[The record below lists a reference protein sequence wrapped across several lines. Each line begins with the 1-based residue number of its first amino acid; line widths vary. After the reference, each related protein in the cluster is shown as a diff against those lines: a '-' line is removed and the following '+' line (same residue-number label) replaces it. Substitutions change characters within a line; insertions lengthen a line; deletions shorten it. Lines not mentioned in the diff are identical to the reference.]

1 MTRIALIAALTAA
14 IAAPALAGTQLE
26 RSLGVEP
33 GVYSFSELAAIKGSF
48 DTDTGHRFPVR
59 GDVVSTQ
66 SVGISP
72 AHAQLA
78 ANLGLDANDYSFAEL
93 AGIKGSFD
101 TDTGYNVTA
110 PGGVVSTQSVG
121 ISAAQAQ
128 LAATLGLNAADHS
141 FAELAAIKGA
151 KGSSNE

>member
-1 MTRIALIAALTAA
+1 MTRIALIAALTTA
-14 IAAPALAGTQLE
+14 IAAPAFASSQLE

-48 DTDTGHRFPVR
+48 DTDTGYRIPAER
-59 GDVVSTQ
+59 GVVSTQ

-78 ANLGLDANDYSFAEL
+78 ATLGLDANDYSFAEL

-121 ISAAQAQ
+121 ISQAHAQI
-128 LAATLGLNAADHS
+128 AATLGLDANDYS

-151 KGSSNE
+151 QGSSNE

>member
-1 MTRIALIAALTAA
+1 MKLALTSALVIALTA
-14 IAAPALAGTQLE
+14 PAFASSQLE
-26 RSLGVEP
+26 RQLGVEP
-33 GVYSFSELAAIKGSF
+33 GVYSFSELAAIKGSY
-48 DTDTGHRFPVR
+48 DTDNGYNIAPR

-78 ANLGLDANDYSFAEL
+78 ATLGVDANDYSFAEL
-93 AGIKGSFD
+93 ANIKGSFD
-101 TDTGYNVTA
+101 TDNGYNITER
-110 PGGVVSTQSVG
+110 GGVVSTQSVG
-121 ISAAQAQ
+121 VSGAAAQ
-128 LAATLGLNAADHS
+128 LAASLGLDANAYS